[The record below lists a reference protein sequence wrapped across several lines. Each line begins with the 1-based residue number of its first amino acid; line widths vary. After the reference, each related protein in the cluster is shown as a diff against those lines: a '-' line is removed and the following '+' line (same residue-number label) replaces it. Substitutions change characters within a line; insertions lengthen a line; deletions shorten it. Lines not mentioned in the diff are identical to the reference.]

1 LKKQAIFMKI
11 SVIHTGYF
19 KLDGGAMFGIVPKSM
34 WQKLNP
40 PDENNLCTWA
50 TRVMLV
56 ETGSRKILIDTGIGS
71 KQDAKFRS
79 HFHPTEDV
87 LLQSLAEKGV
97 HPEDITDVFLTHLHF
112 DHVGGAC
119 VFDKNGHI
127 IPTFPNAI
135 YWSNKKQWDWAMQ
148 PNMKEKASFLQE
160 NFVPLLNQNR
170 LQFIDNEQ
178 DVKFM
183 NNFHIHFTQGHT
195 EALMMPMLTIGD
207 QKIVFCADTMP
218 ASYHI
223 GMPYV
228 MSYDIRPLDTLEEK
242 NWLLSEAAAHNWIL
256 FFEHDPVAEAAS
268 IKQENGRFVLNQI
281 GKLSDFTF

>member
-1 LKKQAIFMKI
+1 MKV

-19 KLDGGAMFGIVPKSM
+19 KLDGGAMFGIVPKTM

-50 TRVMLV
+50 MRVLLV
-56 ETGSRKILIDTGIGS
+56 ETGHRKILIDTGIGN

-79 HFHPTEDV
+79 HFSPTAHV
-87 LLQSLAEKGV
+87 LMQSLAEKGV
-97 HPEDITDVFLTHLHF
+97 HPEEITDVILTHLHF

-119 VFDKNGHI
+119 EKDSDGKVFNA
-127 IPTFPNAI
+127 FPNAI
-135 YWSNKKQWDWAMQ
+135 YWSNKKHWDWAMS

-160 NFVPLLNQNR
+160 NFVPLLQNNR
-170 LQFIDNEQ
+170 LQWIDNQQ
-178 DVKFM
+178 DV
-183 NNFHIHFTQGHT
+183 NFIKGIDIHYTFGHT
-195 EALMMPMLTIGD
+195 EAMMLPIISIGD
-207 QKIVFCADTMP
+207 QKLIFCADSMP

-228 MSYDIRPLDTLEEK
+228 MAYDIRPMDTLAEK
-242 NWLLSEAAAHNWIL
+242 EWLLSEAAANNWVL
-256 FFEHDPVAEAAS
+256 FFEHDPIAEAAT

-281 GKLSDFTF
+281 GKLNDWFL